1 MRIDR
6 KKLKIA
12 MVERDLSRQ
21 MLSDLSGV
29 GTGTISSVCGGK
41 NCSNLTG
48 RALAAALGM
57 ELADLLEGPTD
68 AKYSNEQK
76 PGDHEEVRG

>member
-12 MVERDLSRQ
+12 MIEKDLNRRT
-21 MLSDLSGV
+21 LSDLSGV
-29 GTGTISSVCGGK
+29 GIGTISSVCHGK
-41 NCSNLTG
+41 SCSNLTG

-57 ELADLLEGPTD
+57 DITELLEESID
-68 AKYSNEQK
+68 
-76 PGDHEEVRG
+76 

>member
-1 MRIDR
+1 MREISAD
-6 KKLKIA
+6 K
-12 MVERDLSRQ
+12 RQ
-21 MLSDLSGV
+21 RSDLSGV
-29 GTGTISSVCGGK
+29 GTGTISSVCSGK